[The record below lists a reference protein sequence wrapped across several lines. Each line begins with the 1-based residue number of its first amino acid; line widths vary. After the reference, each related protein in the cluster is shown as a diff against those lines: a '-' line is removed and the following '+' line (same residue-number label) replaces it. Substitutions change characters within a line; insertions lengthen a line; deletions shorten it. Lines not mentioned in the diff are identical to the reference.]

1 MRQRDEDQRENR
13 GYRTRTPIRD
23 RGRRVVERSPER
35 KGPTMTRITK
45 VRKQLSQ
52 KEKTKIRKS

>member
-35 KGPTMTRITK
+35 RISRDSRDRQERRQ
-45 VRKQLSQ
+45 VEERRG
-52 KEKTKIRKS
+52 I